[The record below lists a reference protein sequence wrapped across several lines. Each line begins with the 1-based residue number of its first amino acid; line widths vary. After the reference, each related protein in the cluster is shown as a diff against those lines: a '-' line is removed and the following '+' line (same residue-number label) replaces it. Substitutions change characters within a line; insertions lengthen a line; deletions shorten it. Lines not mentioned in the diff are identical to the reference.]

1 MFSKIITDRIN
12 FLKIQ
17 INLANDNYYLKNNPN
32 ISDLEYDLLI
42 AELVKL
48 EEENPEY
55 FSIDSPTQLVGSDI
69 TNSFPQISHKRPMLS
84 LGNTYSRE
92 EVLNFDSR
100 VKNILGDENYSY
112 TAELKIDGVAVS
124 IHYEKGKFY
133 QAVTRGNG
141 EEGEEITNNVKTI
154 KSIPLFIN
162 NFKVYDYI
170 LDDFEIRGE
179 IFIKKND
186 FYLMNS
192 ERELIGEKLFAN
204 PRNSASGTLK
214 MLDSTIVASRPLSMF
229 GYYLYS
235 ENIELKSHSE
245 NLKILKEIGVPINPH
260 SRVCKSIFEVLDYCD
275 EWENKRDELEYEI
288 DGVVIKIDSLKHQDE
303 LGFVSKA
310 PRWAIAYKFSSKKTT
325 TKLKGITFQVGRLGT
340 ITPVAELEPILL
352 SGSTIRRATLNN
364 SDFIILKD
372 IRIGDTVVI
381 EKGGDVIPKVS
392 EVVISERN
400 VNSIQFSFPTH
411 CPCHFETLLTRPDGE
426 VNFYCENPDC
436 PSQIKGRISHFSS
449 RAALDIE
456 GLGEKVVDQFVELG
470 LLETYADIYDL
481 ESKKKQILE
490 LERWGIKSI
499 ENLLNGINESKN
511 KPFAK
516 VLFALGI
523 RHVGSTVAKILSYE
537 FGSLNSLIEA
547 TFDQLVSTNEIGVK
561 IAESVIRFFSN
572 DTNITIINRL
582 KESGLNF
589 ENEIK
594 KNIDSINSPFFG
606 KTIVLTGTLMHYS
619 REKASALIEEFGGK
633 TSSSVSKKTDL
644 LIVGLDAGS
653 KLIKANSLG
662 VKIITEDVFKN
673 MIEGLKPN

>member
-17 INLANDNYYLKNNPN
+17 INIANDNYYLKNNPN

-69 TNSFPQISHKRPMLS
+69 TNSFAQVSHKRPMLS

-112 TAELKIDGVAVS
+112 SAELKIDGVAVS

-154 KSIPLFIN
+154 KSIPLSIN

-245 NLKILKEIGVPINPH
+245 NLKILKEIGVPTNPH

-481 ESKKKQILE
+481 ESKKQILE

-572 DTNITIINRL
+572 DTNIKIINRL

-589 ENEIK
+589 ENEMK